1 MEAGFFGVIV
11 CLRDKRER
19 GNMNICRSRLL
30 PAVMIVL
37 FSFGSILLAQSDDK
51 QEEKLRQEESVD
63 YYGKWLNEDVKYI
76 ISDEER
82 SVFNALTTPEE
93 KEQFIEQFWFR
104 RDPDPRSSEN
114 EFKTEH
120 YRRIAYANEK
130 FTSGDPGWLTD
141 RGKVYITWGP
151 PANIISRPTG
161 GAYVRTIEEGG
172 GTTTVYPY
180 EKWSYHYIEGLGPN
194 IELEFVDPTESGEFK
209 LAVYDWEKDSGT
221 FHPSVG
227 QTLDELMGTQT
238 RADRAQLTPAGGG
251 GQYSSRDLYRRR
263 WDNPFN
269 RYERYAT
276 VMSSPITKYQDL
288 QEIVKVR
295 VDYHNLPFEL
305 KEDYFRLNQDQE
317 LVPITLQLKHRD
329 LTFKKEGQFN
339 VARMAI
345 YGLVQS
351 LTNRVVA
358 EFEDDLVVRYS
369 DEQMERGLLKSA
381 VYQKILALDRKLR
394 YKVDFVVKDTNSAKT
409 GIIREAIVPPPYNG
423 ETLQVSS
430 MLLSD
435 QMVVLNDIPDQDE
448 MFVIGD
454 VKVLPRLSKEF
465 NTTMPLGIYLQVYNA
480 ELDQSTLEPALKVT
494 YSLSQNGETIQ
505 QVTDDEG
512 QSTQFFS
519 GRRVVLM
526 KNLSLSGLKPGKY
539 QVGVDIEDA
548 LKGEKIN
555 MKDSFE
561 VVPVE

>member
-1 MEAGFFGVIV
+1 
-11 CLRDKRER
+11 
-19 GNMNICRSRLL
+19 MNIWKYRFV
-30 PAVMIVL
+30 PAVLIGMFIVMPVL
-37 FSFGSILLAQSDDK
+37 RAQSNSD
-51 QEEKLRQEESVD
+51 QEKRLRQEEAVD
-63 YYGKWLNEDVKYI
+63 YYGKWLNQDVKYI

-104 RDPDPRSSEN
+104 RDPDPRSAEN

-130 FTSGDPGWLTD
+130 FTSGDPGWMTD

-151 PANIISRPTG
+151 PANIMTRPTG
-161 GAYVRTIEEGG
+161 GFYVRPIEEGG

-180 EKWSYHYIEGLGPN
+180 EKWTYHYIEGLGPN
-194 IELEFVDPTESGEFK
+194 VDLEFVDPTESGEYK
-209 LAVYDWEKDSGT
+209 LAVYDWEKDSSM

-227 QTLDELMGTQT
+227 QTLDELLGVTE
-238 RADRAQLTPAGGG
+238 RKDRRQITPATGGS
-251 GQYSSRDLYRRR
+251 QYGVRDLYRRR

-276 VMSSPITKYQDL
+276 VMSSPINKYQDL

-295 VDYHNLPFEL
+295 VDYHNLPFEI
-305 KEDYFRLNQDQE
+305 KEDYFKLNQDQE
-317 LVPITLQLKHRD
+317 LVPITLQIKHKD
-329 LTFKKEGQFN
+329 LTFKKEGKFN

-351 LTNRVVA
+351 LTNRVIA
-358 EFEDDLVVRYS
+358 EFEDDLVVRYT
-369 DEQMERGLLKSA
+369 DEQLEKGLLRSA
-381 VYQKILALDRKLR
+381 VYQKVLSLERKLR

-409 GIIREAIVPPPYNG
+409 GVIRKAIIPPAHKG
-423 ETLQVSS
+423 ENLQAST

-435 QMVVLNDIPDQDE
+435 QMRVLTEIPDQDE

-454 VKVLPRLSKEF
+454 VKILPRLSKEF
-465 NTTMPLGIYLQVYNA
+465 NSTMPLGVYLQVYNA

-494 YSLSQNGETIQ
+494 YTLSRDGETVR
-505 QVTDDEG
+505 QVIDDEG

-526 KNLSLSGLKPGKY
+526 KNLSLSGLEPGKY
-539 QVGVDIEDA
+539 QVQLDIVDG
-548 LKGEKIN
+548 LKGEDITLR
-555 MKDSFE
+555 DQFE
-561 VVPVE
+561 VVSIDQ

>member
-1 MEAGFFGVIV
+1 
-11 CLRDKRER
+11 
-19 GNMNICRSRLL
+19 MNIWKSRLL
-30 PAVMIVL
+30 PAIMII
-37 FSFGSILLAQSDDK
+37 FFILEPGLQAQRDRE

-63 YYGKWLNEDVKYI
+63 YYGKWLNEDIKYI

-82 SVFNALTTPEE
+82 SVFNSLTTPEE

-104 RDPDPRSSEN
+104 RDPDPRSAEN
-114 EFKTEH
+114 EFKIEH
-120 YRRIAYANEK
+120 YRRIAYSNEK
-130 FTSGDPGWLTD
+130 FTSGDPGWMTD

-151 PANIISRPTG
+151 PANIMTRPTG
-161 GAYVRTIEEGG
+161 GFYVRPIEEGG

-180 EKWSYHYIEGLGPN
+180 EKWTYHFIEGLGTDV
-194 IELEFVDPTESGEFK
+194 ELEFVDPTESGEYK

-221 FHPSVG
+221 FHPGVG

-238 RADRAQLTPAGGG
+238 RADRAQLTPATGGA
-251 GQYSSRDLYRRR
+251 QYSMRDLFRRR

-295 VDYHNLPFEL
+295 IDYHNLPFEL
-305 KEDYFRLNQDQE
+305 KEDYFKLNEERE
-317 LVPITLQLKHRD
+317 LVPITLQVKHRD

-351 LTNRVVA
+351 LTNRVIA
-358 EFEDDLVVRYS
+358 EFEDDLVIRYTD
-369 DEQMERGLLKSA
+369 DELEKGLLKSA
-381 VYQKILALDRKLR
+381 VYQKVLSLERKLR
-394 YKVDFVVKDTNSAKT
+394 YKVDFVVKETNSGKT
-409 GIIREAIVPPPYNG
+409 GIIRKAIVPPPYKG
-423 ETLQVSS
+423 DSLQVST

-435 QMVVLNDIPDQDE
+435 QMEVLTEIPDQDE

-454 VKVLPRLSKEF
+454 VRILPRLSKQF
-465 NTTMPLGIYLQVYNA
+465 NNTMPLGVYLQVYNA
-480 ELDQSTLEPALKVT
+480 ELDQSTLEPALKIVYT
-494 YSLSQNGETIQ
+494 LSKDGETIQ
-505 QVTDDEG
+505 QIVDEEG
-512 QSTQFFS
+512 QSMQFFS

-539 QVGVDIEDA
+539 RVEVDIEDA
-548 LKGEKIN
+548 LKDEEIN
-555 MKDSFE
+555 LRDDFE
-561 VVPVE
+561 VIPLSL

>member
-1 MEAGFFGVIV
+1 
-11 CLRDKRER
+11 
-19 GNMNICRSRLL
+19 MNICRSRIL
-30 PAVMIVL
+30 PAVLIVF
-37 FSFGSILLAQSDDK
+37 FSLGPVMLAQRDSE
-51 QEEKLRQEESVD
+51 QEERLRREESID
-63 YYGKWLNEDVKYI
+63 YYDKWLNEDVKYI

-104 RDPDPRSSEN
+104 RDPDPRSAEN

-130 FTSGDPGWLTD
+130 FTSGDPGWMTD

-151 PANIISRPTG
+151 PANILSRPTG
-161 GAYVRTIEEGG
+161 GFYVRTIEEGG
-172 GTTTVYPY
+172 GTTTIYPY
-180 EKWSYHYIEGLGPN
+180 EKWTYHYIEGIGN
-194 IELEFVDPTESGEFK
+194 NVDLEFVDPTESGEYK
-209 LAVYDWEKDSGT
+209 LAVYDWEKDSSM

-227 QTLDELMGTQT
+227 QTLDELLGTQS
-238 RADRAQLTPAGGG
+238 RADRAQITPATGGS
-251 GQYSSRDLYRRR
+251 QYGMRDLYRRR

-305 KEDYFRLNQDQE
+305 KEDYFKLNQDQE
-317 LVPITLQLKHRD
+317 LVPITLQIKHKD
-329 LTFKKEGQFN
+329 LTFKKEGKYN
-339 VARMAI
+339 VAKMAI

-351 LTNRVVA
+351 LTNRVIA

-369 DEQMERGLLKSA
+369 DDQLEKGLLKSA
-381 VYQKILALDRKLR
+381 VYQKVLALDRKLR

-409 GIIREAIVPPPYNG
+409 GIIRKAIVPPPYKA
-423 ETLQVSS
+423 ETLQTST

-435 QMVVLNDIPDQDE
+435 QMDVLTEIPEQDE

-454 VKVLPRLSKEF
+454 VKILPRLSKEF
-465 NTTMPLGIYLQVYNA
+465 NSTMPLGIYLQVYNA

-494 YSLSQNGETIQ
+494 YSLSKDGEVIQ
-505 QVTDDEG
+505 QAVDEEG
-512 QSTQFFS
+512 ESMQFFS
-519 GRRVVLM
+519 GRRIVLM
-526 KNLSLSGLKPGKY
+526 KNLSLAGLKPGKY
-539 QVGVDIEDA
+539 QVRVDIEDA
-548 LKGEKIN
+548 LKGEQIN
-555 MKDSFE
+555 LRDSFD
-561 VVPVE
+561 VVPLL

>member
-1 MEAGFFGVIV
+1 
-11 CLRDKRER
+11 
-19 GNMNICRSRLL
+19 MNICRSRLL
-30 PAVMIVL
+30 PAVLIVF
-37 FSFGSILLAQSDDK
+37 FSLGPVMLAQRDSE
-51 QEEKLRQEESVD
+51 QEERLRREESID

-104 RDPDPRSSEN
+104 RDPDPRSAEN

-130 FTSGDPGWLTD
+130 FTSGDPGWMTD

-151 PANIISRPTG
+151 PANILSRPTG
-161 GAYVRTIEEGG
+161 GFHVRPIEEGG

-180 EKWSYHYIEGLGPN
+180 EKWTYHYIEGIGPN
-194 IELEFVDPTESGEFK
+194 VDLEFVDPTESGEYK
-209 LAVYDWEKDSGT
+209 LAVYEWEKDSSM

-227 QTLDELMGTQT
+227 QTLDELLGTQS
-238 RADRAQLTPAGGG
+238 RADRAQITPATGGS
-251 GQYSSRDLYRRR
+251 QYGMRDLYRRR

-305 KEDYFRLNQDQE
+305 KEDYFKLNQDQE
-317 LVPITLQLKHRD
+317 LVPITLQIKHKD
-329 LTFKKEGQFN
+329 LTFKKEGRYN
-339 VARMAI
+339 VANMAI

-358 EFEDDLVVRYS
+358 EFEDDLVVRYT
-369 DEQMERGLLKSA
+369 DDQMEKGLLKSA
-381 VYQKILALDRKLR
+381 VYQKVLALDRKLR
-394 YKVDFVVKDTNSAKT
+394 YKVDFVVKDTNSSKT
-409 GIIREAIVPPPYNG
+409 GIIRKAIVPPPYQAD
-423 ETLQVSS
+423 TLQVST

-435 QMVVLNDIPDQDE
+435 QMDVLTEIPEQDE

-454 VKVLPRLSKEF
+454 VKILPRLSKEF
-465 NTTMPLGIYLQVYNA
+465 NNTMPLGIYLQVYNA

-494 YSLSQNGETIQ
+494 YSLSKDGELIQ
-505 QVTDDEG
+505 QAVDEEG
-512 QSTQFFS
+512 DSMQFFS
-519 GRRVVLM
+519 GRRIVLM

-539 QVGVDIEDA
+539 QVRVDIEDA

-555 MKDSFE
+555 LRDSFD
-561 VVPVE
+561 VVPLL

>member
-1 MEAGFFGVIV
+1 MLNAFLIGVIV
-11 CLRDKRER
+11 S
-19 GNMNICRSRLL
+19 GSML
-30 PAVMIVL
+30 PA
-37 FSFGSILLAQSDDK
+37 QSSRD
-51 QEEKLRQEESVD
+51 QEERLRQEESVD
-63 YYGKWLNEDVKYI
+63 YYDKWLNEDVKYI

-82 SVFNALTTPEE
+82 SVFSALTTPEE

-151 PANIISRPTG
+151 PANIMTRPTG
-161 GAYVRTIEEGG
+161 GFYVRTIEEGG

-180 EKWSYHYIEGLGPN
+180 EKWTYHHIEGLGAN
-194 IELEFVDPTESGEFK
+194 VELEFVDPTESGEYK
-209 LAVYDWEKDSGT
+209 LAVYDWEKDSSM

-227 QTLDELMGTQT
+227 QTLDELLGTQA
-238 RADRAQLTPAGGG
+238 RKDRRQITPATGGS
-251 GQYSSRDLYRRR
+251 QYGMRDLYRRR
-263 WDNPFN
+263 WDTPFN

-305 KEDYFRLNQDQE
+305 KEDYFKLNQDQE
-317 LVPITLQLKHRD
+317 LVPITLQIQHKD
-329 LTFKKEGQFN
+329 LTFKKEGSMN

-369 DEQMERGLLKSA
+369 DEQMEKGVLKSA
-381 VYQKILALDRKLR
+381 VYQKILSLERKWR
-394 YKVDFVVKDTNSAKT
+394 YKVDFVVKDTNSGKT
-409 GIIREAIVPPPYNG
+409 GIIRKAIVPPANQ
-423 ETLQVSS
+423 EDSLQVST

-435 QMVVLNDIPDQDE
+435 NMEVLNEIPDQDE

-454 VKVLPRLSKEF
+454 VKVLPRLSREF
-465 NTTMPLGIYLQVYNA
+465 NNTMPLGVYFQVYNA

-494 YSLSQNGETIQ
+494 YSLLQDGE
-505 QVTDDEG
+505 VLR
-512 QSTQFFS
+512 QSTDVSGESMQFFS
-519 GRRVVLM
+519 GRRIVLM

-539 QVGVDIEDA
+539 QVRVDIEDA
-548 LKGEKIN
+548 LKNEKIN
-555 MKDSFE
+555 LRDDFE
-561 VVPVE
+561 VVPTSL